1 MKLFKYLGIST
12 SINNAQSLRSR
23 RRSQDFFLRP
33 NNTCPR
39 YAGWMQKVK
48 PFNWEPL
55 TQFIETCITILS
67 SWEIKLCRFEYIQQR
82 QQRCMMVIISLYAKK
97 AELLKVQK
105 KTKQK
110 QGNIVSSPRR
120 SWSSKVRKSNVIFP
134 VSVKFYEFEVQHSDD
149 YRVLK

>member
-12 SINNAQSLRSR
+12 SIMLRACVAGAGLNC
-23 RRSQDFFLRP
+23 FFLRP
-33 NNTCPR
+33 NNTCPC
-39 YAGWMQKVK
+39 YAGWMHKVK

-105 KTKQK
+105 KKQK